1 MLTKTLQGR
10 SVVKLALRTQ
20 AGVVAMFSVCDAL
33 NTLRTA
39 VMFTCWGEK
48 VGREGAKRRWGEKV
62 GREGGERRWGE
73 KVGREGGERWEEKV
87 GREGGERGREG
98 R

>member
-33 NTLRTA
+33 STFRTVIIIA
-39 VMFTCWGEK
+39 C
-48 VGREGAKRRWGEKV
+48 WGEKV

-73 KVGREGGERWEEKV
+73 KVGKEGG
-87 GREGGERGREG
+87 REHHISKSPVAVRDR
-98 R
+98 RNRSV